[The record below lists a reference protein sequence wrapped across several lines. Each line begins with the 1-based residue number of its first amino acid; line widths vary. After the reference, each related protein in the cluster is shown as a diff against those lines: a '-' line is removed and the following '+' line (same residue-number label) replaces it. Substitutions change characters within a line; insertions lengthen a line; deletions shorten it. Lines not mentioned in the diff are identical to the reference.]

1 MASMRYRVQS
11 RVQVCLMNQ
20 RTRIYDMIG
29 DDEKKSDSAIELAF
43 LLALD
48 GASDAQALYS
58 SRTMTAIAGDSSR
71 GLEYDGCARNMFYI
85 FQLCSPKTMAS
96 ARPRTLT

>member
-1 MASMRYRVQS
+1 
-11 RVQVCLMNQ
+11 
-20 RTRIYDMIG
+20 MIG

-71 GLEYDGCARNMFYI
+71 GLEYDDASGT
-85 FQLCSPKTMAS
+85 CSTSSNS
-96 ARPRTLT
+96 ALIKPWPPPDREL